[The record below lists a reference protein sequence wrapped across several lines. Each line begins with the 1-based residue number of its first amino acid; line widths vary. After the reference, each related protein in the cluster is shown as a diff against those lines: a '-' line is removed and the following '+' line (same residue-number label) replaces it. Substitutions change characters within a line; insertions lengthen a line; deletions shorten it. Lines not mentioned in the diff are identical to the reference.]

1 MNTTVYY
8 ILSIIASI
16 TLMVGVY
23 MLLSYLYKLPT
34 TKTEK
39 TIDSVS
45 TLDNPNNQ
53 SFINKFVGRISKIL
67 LPIVSLNDTTKYK
80 TNNALKY
87 LNYNISAEQH
97 FVDSIAFGIIVTI
110 LAALLGI
117 VHPLFLLFALV
128 IGVLIFKMEFEK
140 PVKQFETI
148 RENIEIETAQLA
160 KFISDSLKDGNRN
173 VIDILISCK
182 DSVSSDFKKELEHTI
197 TDMKT
202 GNQEKALMD
211 MSTRMTSSNITQI
224 VTGLLGVLRGNDQS
238 KYFESLA
245 EKFHKDELTYIR
257 KKNSTKPGKISKIS
271 IILIVAVVAQI
282 IVGVVLSLMDQLSN
296 SGMF

>member
-1 MNTTVYY
+1 MSTTLYA
-8 ILSIIASI
+8 ILSIIAS
-16 TLMVGVY
+16 LFLLVGVY
-23 MLLSYLYKLPT
+23 MFLSYLCKLPT
-34 TKTEK
+34 TKTEN
-39 TIDSVS
+39 TINSITV
-45 TLDNPNNQ
+45 LDNPNKK
-53 SFINKFVGRISKIL
+53 SFINKIVGRISKFL
-67 LPIVSLNDTTKYK
+67 LPFVTLNDTTKYK
-80 TNNALKY
+80 TNNALRY
-87 LNYNISAEQH
+87 LNYDVSAEQH
-97 FVDSIAFGIIVTI
+97 FVDSLAFGILVSI
-110 LAALLGI
+110 LSALLGI

-140 PVKQFETI
+140 PVKEFETI
-148 RENIEIETAQLA
+148 RENIEIESAQLA

-173 VIDILISCK
+173 VINILISCK
-182 DSVSSDFKKELEHTI
+182 DSVSTDFKRELEHTI

-271 IILIVAVVAQI
+271 IILILAVVGQI
-282 IVGVVLSLMDQLSN
+282 LVGVILSLMDQLSN